1 MVNVINKD
9 TFEAEVLKADMPVM
23 VDFFATWC
31 GPCKM
36 LSPIL
41 EEISEERADI
51 KVCKI
56 NVDDCPELADKY
68 GINAIPAVFC
78 FKGGEAASNSVGYK
92 SKGALLSSLGL

>member
-1 MVNVINKD
+1 MVDVINKD

-41 EEISEERADI
+41 EEISEERADL

-56 NVDDCPELADKY
+56 NVDDCHELADKY
-68 GINAIPAVFC
+68 GINSIPAVFC
-78 FKGGEAASNSVGYK
+78 FKGGEVTATSIGYK
-92 SKGALLSSLGL
+92 GKEALLSALGL